1 MTLGR
6 VFDCKWII
14 YLCAASVSS
23 LREWDPITFCV
34 RTVGDML
41 RLTCVEHSEWAVM
54 LLLLL

>member
-14 YLCAASVSS
+14 YPCAASISS

-34 RTVGDML
+34 WTVGDVP
-41 RLTCVEHSEWAVM
+41 RLTCVEHSEWGVM
-54 LLLLL
+54 LL